1 MWTKMIM
8 NCVLEWRCIISQKLK
23 LMIFQT
29 LQNMT
34 VQGDMEYM
42 KELINDMSSL
52 PWHFDYSN

>member
-1 MWTKMIM
+1 MIM